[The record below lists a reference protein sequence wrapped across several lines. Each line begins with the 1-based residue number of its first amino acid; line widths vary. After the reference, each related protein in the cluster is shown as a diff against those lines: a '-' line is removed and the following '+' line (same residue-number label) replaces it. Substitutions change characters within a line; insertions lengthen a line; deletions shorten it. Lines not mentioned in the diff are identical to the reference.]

1 MADAVV
7 RLSPTNLDPHFY
19 AYGQFPLYLAYS
31 STRIILSLVGR
42 KTVDQLTFPQAI
54 FALRF
59 WSAVFSSATIF
70 IGYLISKKLFW
81 GSKSTENK
89 ISKKNLALIAP
100 MMVAFTPGL
109 IQTAHFGTTESTL
122 AFSLFAVTYYSLAI
136 LENPKLKYFLLAAI
150 ILGLAFGSK
159 ISATIFLVPLILA
172 SLFQLLKSKGIK
184 NKALIFLFSGTSLVL
199 SLSLG
204 ILTSPYLILA
214 YKESRG
220 TLLYEIS
227 VAQGSPVFY
236 TNQFLQ
242 TTPILF
248 QLQKIFPYALGWP
261 IFILGLVGFFTSTI
275 LVLSGLLRRNKDK
288 EIPPVYLFIIL
299 SAFLSYFSPQAFLF
313 AKWTRFM
320 TPVFPFFAIFAA
332 VFLWWI
338 FNKIKSS
345 SGTKILF
352 LLLTISCVAPGTIFS
367 SIYSRPDIRFVA
379 SEWIFNN
386 IPSGTRVL
394 YDTGNVVDIPILP
407 PQSQL
412 SKKNPGYNLDHVSF
426 DFYHLDQDTNLLP
439 KLIESLETSD
449 FIFVPSRRIFL
460 NYQRFPEKFPKTA
473 RYYQLLFSGQ
483 LGFTK
488 VAEFKRFND
497 EKAEETFTVFDH
509 PVIRI
514 YKKTAKLTK
523 QGYEDLFK

>member
-1 MADAVV
+1 MTDAVV

-19 AYGQFPLYLAYS
+19 AYGQFPLYLAYFP
-31 STRIILSLVGR
+31 TRIILSLVGR
-42 KTVDQLTFPQAI
+42 KAVDQLTFLQAI

-59 WSAVFSSATIF
+59 WSAVFSSATIYV
-70 IGYLISKKLFW
+70 GYLISKKLFW
-81 GSKSTENK
+81 GLKSTGDK
-89 ISKKNLALIAP
+89 ISKKNLVLIAP
-100 MMVAFTPGL
+100 LAVAFTPGL
-109 IQTAHFGTTESTL
+109 IQAAHFGTTESIL
-122 AFSLFAVTYYSLAI
+122 AFSLFAVTYYSLEI
-136 LENPKLKYFLLAAI
+136 LENPKFKYFLLAAI
-150 ILGLAFGSK
+150 ILGFALGSK
-159 ISATIFLVPLILA
+159 ISAAIFLVPLILA
-172 SLFQLLKSKGIK
+172 SLFQLLKLKGIK
-184 NKALIFLFSGTSLVL
+184 NKILIFLFSVTFLVL

-227 VAQGSPVFY
+227 VAQGTPVFY

-248 QLQKIFPYALGWP
+248 QLQKIFPYAFGWP
-261 IFILGLVGFFTSTI
+261 IFILGLVGFLASTI
-275 LVLSGLLRRNKDK
+275 LVLSGLLRRKKDK
-288 EIPPVYLFIIL
+288 DISSVYIFIIL
-299 SAFLSYFSPQAFLF
+299 SAFLSYFFPQAFLF

-320 TPVFPFFAIFAA
+320 TPIFPFFPIFAA
-332 VFLWWI
+332 IFLSRI

-345 SGTKILF
+345 WGSNILF
-352 LLLTISCVAPGTIFS
+352 SLLIISCVAPGIIFF
-367 SIYSRPDIRFVA
+367 SIYFRPDIRFVA
-379 SEWIFNN
+379 SEWIFDN

-412 SKKNPGYNLDHVSF
+412 HKKYPGYNLDHVSF
-426 DFYHLDQDTNLLP
+426 DFYHLDQDTNLFP
-439 KLIESLETSD
+439 KLAESLETSD

-460 NYQRFPEKFPKTA
+460 NHLRFPEKFPKIA
-473 RYYQLLFSGQ
+473 RYYQLLFSGK

-514 YKKTAKLTK
+514 YKKTVKLTK
-523 QGYEDLFK
+523 EGYENLFQ